1 MTTNLVE
8 MTGAYQPEKTNENK
22 RLRSGRRVKQDD
34 KRRIAMRR
42 KSNKKLEQRRRIWKQ
57 IRTRRDEHKNRK

>member
-42 KSNKKLEQRRRIWKQ
+42 KSNKKTGTTQKNLE
-57 IRTRRDEHKNRK
+57 TNKNKKR